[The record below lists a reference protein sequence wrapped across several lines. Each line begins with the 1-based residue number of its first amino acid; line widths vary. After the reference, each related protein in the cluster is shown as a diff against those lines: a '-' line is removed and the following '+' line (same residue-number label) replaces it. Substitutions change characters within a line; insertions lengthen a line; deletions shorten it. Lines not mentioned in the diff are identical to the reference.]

1 MIFVFLQNLQK
12 KKFMI
17 LKYTKALCR
26 ILLAIVIN
34 KNPKIESTHKGWFEE
49 LNNEKLCNFE

>member
-1 MIFVFLQNLQK
+1 MFFA
-12 KKFMI
+12 KFAKNEI
-17 LKYTKALCR
+17 HDFEIYKSL
-26 ILLAIVIN
+26 IIVLAIVIN